1 MYVCDFC
8 QKLGCAVTPALHAIR
23 LEHSTAESYER
34 WENDTCMH
42 SSSGG
47 HCFLLLSHWSVLGRI
62 VGSVGSDDTENFKN
76 MRSVE
81 IRPGHVVNRPGHVV
95 NRPGHV
101 VNRPGHVVNRP
112 GHVVKL
118 RPGRPVI
125 FRDCRSLFFLASL
138 GVLVISC
145 DSLSGP

>member
-1 MYVCDFC
+1 MQSAMAEFPLVPPS
-8 QKLGCAVTPALHAIR
+8 KSVMIAVVIQYLCIFRILIDNVVFMSIR
-23 LEHSTAESYER
+23 RNE
-34 WENDTCMH
+34 
-42 SSSGG
+42 
-47 HCFLLLSHWSVLGRI
+47 I
-62 VGSVGSDDTENFKN
+62 VFILQ
-76 MRSVE
+76 R
-81 IRPGHVVNRPGHVV
+81 
-95 NRPGHV
+95 
-101 VNRPGHVVNRP
+101 RP